1 MYHGKSKGIPF
12 MNTRMADYNQKIAV
26 NREKYRKSIDDT
38 HKNYKRHLEN
48 YRDVNKKRRAK
59 NVRLFKNEL
68 DNNGKILQDR
78 IKKINK
84 ETLKALDR
92 RDEQYSKKLDKFKT
106 QIYEDRIK
114 KKKEFNNQLDRISE
128 SFRGSLKSHKVR
140 NEDVQNEIRNRLN
153 SIIDRNRQTQ
163 HKDISNQREIFKEK
177 TRDQQDNFTNQTRN
191 MARKHQV
198 MEADSLYQQEK
209 EDQERRIRYN
219 NKLADYRKAHKNE
232 VDTLRNSLSRV
243 SKNIQIKDNRPF
255 KNIRNNYDKRIQD
268 INRHLD
274 GQIFKMRKA
283 HDREIELTNE
293 QNRKDKLL
301 NTRAYEKKVDMG
313 AIKEEWDQKQGVRLN
328 RLRDHILNQES
339 KFVKNKQQAD
349 KGHKVSIKGQKRV
362 LNNILNEKEKHYE
375 NLLGKIDIRNRN
387 QQIQKDES
395 FKNKIKETKN
405 THVNEINLLEQN
417 NKSILRNERR
427 VHGEIVNR
435 LNEKNIKQLDDIRM
449 EFSTDKNRMMKEV
462 DKELYYIA
470 KTGRE
475 EFANKINKI
484 ITMYEESLQNKE
496 MEMKNTVR
504 QYENKLR
511 RIKKKFELEIRT
523 INGTQREFR
532 KMENEQN
539 KNALKE
545 IRDGLQ
551 AKINKMR
558 QENSDTIK
566 NIKNQHAID
575 MTHMVQQ
582 NRNDKISLEFKHN
595 KEIKTKVFNLRK
607 SYDQNIRSNQQ
618 LREDL
623 AKSYEERLENLKK
636 TLKRH
641 YQLQSIR
648 QNEQIHAA

>member
-1 MYHGKSKGIPF
+1 MS
-12 MNTRMADYNQKIAV
+12 TRMADYNQKIAV
-26 NREKYRKSIDDT
+26 NRERYRENIHDT
-38 HKNYKRHLEN
+38 KKNYKRHLEN

-68 DNNGKILQDR
+68 DDNGRILQDR

-92 RDEQYSKKLDKFKT
+92 RNEQYRKKLDKFKM
-106 QIYEDRIK
+106 QVYENRIK

-128 SFRGSLKSHKVR
+128 SFRESLKSHKVR

-153 SIIDRNRQTQ
+153 SIIDRDRKTH

-198 MEADSLYQQEK
+198 MEEDSLYQQEK
-209 EDQERRIRYN
+209 EDQQRRIRYN

-255 KNIRNNYDKRIQD
+255 KNMRNNYDKRIQD
-268 INRHLD
+268 INRSLD

-301 NTRAYEKKVDMG
+301 NTRTYEQKVDMG
-313 AIKEEWDQKQGVRLN
+313 AIKEEWDRLHGVRLN

-395 FKNKIKETKN
+395 FKNKRKETQN
-405 THVNEINLLEQN
+405 AHVNEINLLERN
-417 NKSILRNERR
+417 NKSILKNERR

-449 EFSTDKNRMMKEV
+449 EFSTDKNLMMKEV
-462 DKELYYIA
+462 DKELYNIA

-475 EFANKINKI
+475 EFAKKINKI

-496 MEMKNTVR
+496 NEMKNTVR

-511 RIKKKFELEIRT
+511 TIKKKFELEIRT
-523 INGTQREFR
+523 INGAQRESR
-532 KMENEQN
+532 RIEREQS
-539 KNALKE
+539 KNSLKE
-545 IRDGLQ
+545 IRDELQ
-551 AKINKMR
+551 AKINKIR

-566 NIKNQHAID
+566 NIKDQHAID
-575 MTHMVQQ
+575 MTHMVQK

-595 KEIKTKVFNLRK
+595 KEIKTKLFNLRK
-607 SYDQNIRSNQQ
+607 SYDHNIRSNQQ
-618 LREDL
+618 LRNDL
-623 AKSYEERLENLKK
+623 AQSYEERLENLKK